1 MDEHLRLTSIS
12 RFHSET
18 WLAFNYQLIEV
29 EKTRKGSLRR
39 KYRHL
44 FTLLPLQGESENW
57 LRVSTKVFRGNR
69 PDVK

>member
-29 EKTRKGSLRR
+29 EKTRKGSR
-39 KYRHL
+39 
-44 FTLLPLQGESENW
+44 GIACDENIDIC
-57 LRVSTKVFRGNR
+57 SPSSPSKVNLKTG
-69 PDVK
+69 